1 MRSIRAIKCHA
12 DLDDS
17 PALNEARANAAEG
30 DESWQQWVDE
40 YDHGR
45 ALILRLE
52 VTIAFDDGDGID
64 ETHTVNQGIW
74 IEVSPHPPAVAG
86 QLEEIVSKDFNVL
99 GARLRDEGIDVS
111 PSELADM
118 HVEVDMSMDVL
129 RALEESPVGGRGLQP
144 EIGSGS

>member
-40 YDHGR
+40 YDRGR

-52 VTIAFDDGDGID
+52 VAIAFDDGDGID
-64 ETHTVNQGIW
+64 ETHMVNQGIW

-111 PSELADM
+111 PTDLADM

-129 RALEESPVGGRGLQP
+129 RALEGSPVGERGLQP